1 MCGWGV
7 LHRLGPGPHL
17 LQKCLETDIPRL
29 GNSAHQRCRREV
41 DALLSFPVR
50 THSIITFTQRM
61 AASGHGSVAHRV
73 KLRLMVHMVPGS
85 NPAWDFLSGK
95 REGGLKPPEW
105 LLVHKGPSLS
115 LVPSPGPRG
124 CNCLCLAHVRKCC
137 VLHASHPPSDW
148 YFRTFYRYVIFC
160 IWLKSYFSTV
170 RNYYVILKKVYHS
183 IIRSLNKQQS
193 KNYVF

>member
-1 MCGWGV
+1 MWMAGCSTGWGPV
-7 LHRLGPGPHL
+7 PIHDRMPTKH
-17 LQKCLETDIPRL
+17 IPRL
-29 GNSAHQRCRREV
+29 GNSAHQRCLREV
-41 DALLSFPVR
+41 DTLLWFPVR
-50 THSIITFTQRM
+50 THSIITFTSRM

-148 YFRTFYRYVIFC
+148 YFRTFYIRAKITSAVITLNR
-160 IWLKSYFSTV
+160 I
-170 RNYYVILKKVYHS
+170 KKQHV
-183 IIRSLNKQQS
+183 NKI
-193 KNYVF
+193 KRKTKTEKE

>member
-1 MCGWGV
+1 M

-137 VLHASHPPSDW
+137 VFLASHRYQNW
-148 YFRTFYRYVIFC
+148 YFRTFYTGEPNYRT
-160 IWLKSYFSTV
+160 LSQPSTEAVHYKALRSRDCSSPDSGEQRLTHINGLV
-170 RNYYVILKKVYHS
+170 RS
-183 IIRSLNKQQS
+183 RE
-193 KNYVF
+193 